1 MVVVLISSPSGKRAS
16 VVSRFTDLGWQVRQA
31 RLGPDTPEGEVIEAI
46 RDVDGVLAHIEPYT
60 RRVIEGAPRLRILS
74 RAGVGYDA
82 IDVEAATEH
91 RVAVCTS
98 VGSNDRTV
106 ADYAIML
113 MLALARN
120 LIPGHTRLF
129 REGGFDRPLGV
140 DFFGKTVGIVGT
152 GMIGKQVAQRVRGF
166 DCPILGYDVVTD
178 AAFAETS
185 GLRYVP
191 LETLLRESDFV
202 TLHLPLLAA
211 THHLIGAEQLALMR
225 PSAYLVNTARGPL
238 VDEQALSAALA
249 ERTIAGAALDVFE
262 AEPLAPE
269 SALRK
274 LDNVILTPH
283 NAGGT
288 HEATERSGEM
298 AAESI
303 VRLLQGER
311 PRSCV
316 NPQVLPPA

>member
-16 VVSRFTDLGWQVRQA
+16 VVGRFTDLGWEVRQA
-31 RLGPDTPEGEVIEAI
+31 RLGADTPEVEVIEAV
-46 RDVDGVLAHIEPYT
+46 RGVDGVLAHIEPYT
-60 RRVIEGAPRLRILS
+60 RRVIEGAPRLRVLS

-106 ADYAIML
+106 ADYAVML

-120 LIPGHTRLF
+120 LIPGHTTLHRDG
-129 REGGFDRPLGV
+129 RFDRPLGV

-166 DCPILGYDVVTD
+166 DCPILGYDVVQD
-178 AAFAETS
+178 AAFAEAS

-191 LETLLRESDFV
+191 LETLLRASDFV
-202 TLHLPLLAA
+202 TVHLPLLAP

-225 PSAYLVNTARGPL
+225 PSAFLVNTARGPL

-249 ERTIAGAALDVFE
+249 RRTIAGAALDVFE
-262 AEPLAPE
+262 AEPLTADSP
-269 SALRK
+269 LRA

-288 HEATERSGEM
+288 QEATERSGEM
-298 AAESI
+298 AADSI
-303 VRLLQGER
+303 VRVLQGQR
-311 PRSCV
+311 PRACV
-316 NPQVLPPA
+316 NPEVLPPA